1 MFKKLTFVLSEFR
14 ILKKKKNAKTK
25 ESLFKFLCRKF
36 NEIHKEIWALL
47 NYYRN
52 YHLFNEEV
60 ERQNILENDNN
71 MSYND
76 EDQFDEFLEPRSDIT
91 SFWKMNESFVDTYKN
106 FVYGW
111 ATNLSKLLRFK
122 YSKKDPTLKPR
133 KRLQK
138 PPDKTIEY
146 DVKIGHQM

>member
-1 MFKKLTFVLSEFR
+1 MT
-14 ILKKKKNAKTK
+14 
-25 ESLFKFLCRKF
+25 
-36 NEIHKEIWALL
+36 
-47 NYYRN
+47 
-52 YHLFNEEV
+52 
-60 ERQNILENDNN
+60 
-71 MSYND
+71 YND

-111 ATNLSKLLRFK
+111 ATNLSKLLRLKF
-122 YSKKDPTLKPR
+122 SKKDPTLKPR
-133 KRLQK
+133 KRLQR